1 MEGCC
6 HFHIYMLHR
15 ILSRIKQLTTPL
27 HSGRGRGEGL
37 LSVVIFLLVISC
49 ANLGTPDG
57 GPFDE
62 TPPHVVHTTPKF
74 GERGVMPKKI
84 TLQFDENIKIQG
96 AMEKVVVSPP
106 QINMPE
112 IEANGKKITIQLEDT
127 LLPDMTYTI
136 DFADAIEDNNEGNP
150 LGDYAF
156 TFSTGSTLDTM
167 QVSGYVL
174 NAENLEPIKGM
185 LVGLYTVTNDTTDA
199 PVTALPDSVFRT
211 MSFERISRTDSRGHF
226 VIKGIKHGR
235 FRVFALQDQ
244 DQDFRFSQKSEML
257 AFSNRVIVPSSRPDI
272 RPDTVWHDSIYYD
285 SIVYTPYTHFLP
297 DDILLQ
303 AFKESGQNRAF
314 LKSERKEMEKFTLYF
329 TAPDTQ
335 LPRIEGLNFDAHDA
349 FVVESNPTRDTI
361 TYWIR
366 DSLIYYKDTLDMVLT
381 YNMTDSLGRLV
392 SNTDTIPMVSRKS
405 YERLMKERKNEW
417 ETYVK
422 NYKKEY
428 RRKQRSQRHQG
439 GHTDDVELP
448 DSVEVDDSVVVP
460 LVAESVPD
468 DGKKKKKSRRE
479 RADDDIVVPP
489 MPPKSL
495 DYRMGKTTM
504 SPDQNVTFTFKEPID
519 TAYTEMFHLEEVI
532 DSTKEER
539 PFLLLRQEGTVNAY
553 TLYAEWQPDAKYHLL
568 VDSTAFVSLYGL
580 TTPKIERNLT
590 IRSLDSFSTLF
601 VVLHGAD
608 TSAVVQLLNASDK
621 VIREQRA
628 PNGKAD
634 FYFLDPGTY
643 YLRLF
648 YDRNGDGVWTTGDYD
663 AQVQPEE
670 TFYYPGSLNLRAKW
684 DVTQDW
690 TPTATPLWQQ
700 KPGKIT
706 KQKPDKEKTIQN
718 RNAERNR

>member
-1 MEGCC
+1 M
-6 HFHIYMLHR
+6 
-15 ILSRIKQLTTPL
+15 TA
-27 HSGRGRGEGL
+27 
-37 LSVVIFLLVISC
+37 VVVWAC

-62 TPPHVVHTTPKF
+62 TPPHVVHTSPKF
-74 GERGVMPKKI
+74 GAKGVTPKKI
-84 TLQFDENIKIQG
+84 TLQFDENIKIEG

-106 QINMPE
+106 QMNMPE

-156 TFSTGSTLDTM
+156 TFSTGQTLDTM

-199 PVTALPDSVFRT
+199 PVADLPDSVFRT
-211 MSFERISRTDSRGHF
+211 KSFERISRTDSRGHF
-226 VIKGIKHGR
+226 VVKGIKHGK

-244 DQDFRFSQKSEML
+244 DQDYKFSQKSEML
-257 AFSNRVIVPSSRPDI
+257 AFNSRILTPSSRPDI

-297 DDILLQ
+297 DDILLT
-303 AFKESGQNRAF
+303 AFKEGGQDRAF

-329 TAPDTQ
+329 TAPDSE
-335 LPRIEGLNFDAHDA
+335 LPRIEGLNFDARDA
-349 FVVESNPTRDTI
+349 FVVEANPTCDTI

-381 YNMTDSLGRLV
+381 YNMTDTLGRLV
-392 SNTDTIPMVSRKS
+392 SYADTTSMVSRKS

-417 ETYVK
+417 EAYAK

-428 RRKQRSQRHQG
+428 KRKQRSQKSQG
-439 GHTDDVELP
+439 NNVEEAELP
-448 DSVEVDDSVVVP
+448 DSIGVADSIAVP
-460 LVAESVPD
+460 IVNDSAPD
-468 DGKKKKKSRRE
+468 DGKKKKKSKKE
-479 RADDDIVVPP
+479 KADDDIVIPP
-489 MPPKSL
+489 MPVPPL
-495 DYRMGKTTM
+495 EYRMSKTQM

-519 TAYTEMFHLEEVI
+519 TAYAEMFHLEEVI
-532 DSTKEER
+532 DSMKEER
-539 PFLLLRQEGTVNAY
+539 PFLLMRKEGTVNTY
-553 TLYAEWQPDAKYHLL
+553 VLYAEWQPDAKYSLH
-568 VDSTAFVSLYGL
+568 VDSTAFVNIYGL
-580 TTPKIERNLT
+580 VTPKIEKNIT

-601 VVLHGAD
+601 LVLHGVD
-608 TSAVVQLLNASDK
+608 TTAVVQLLNGSDK
-621 VIREQRA
+621 VVREQRA
-628 PNGKAD
+628 PKGKAD

-643 YLRLF
+643 YLRMF

-663 AQVQPEE
+663 AQLQPEE

-690 TPTATPLWQQ
+690 TPTAQPLWRQ
-700 KPGKIT
+700 KPEKIT
-706 KQKPDKEKTIQN
+706 KQKPDKEKTIKN
-718 RNAERNR
+718 RNAERNQNK